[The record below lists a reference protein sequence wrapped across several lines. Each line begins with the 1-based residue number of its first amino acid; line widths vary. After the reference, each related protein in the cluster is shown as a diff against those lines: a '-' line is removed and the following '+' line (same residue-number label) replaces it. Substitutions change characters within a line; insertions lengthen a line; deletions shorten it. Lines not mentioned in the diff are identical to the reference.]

1 MAKDGESRCSTTPP
15 TSARIADPPRIATDS
30 DFSLQSSLA
39 TAGNE
44 REIIRSRCQP
54 FNGSSLFIRERVA
67 ARRFVLLGVHAR
79 FRSERLASLN
89 FYRIF
94 STDFPRRRS
103 IRSPIRRRAKR
114 KSVVLLKKFVFLSEV
129 ISCRVTR
136 R

>member
-89 FYRIF
+89 FYQIF
-94 STDFPRRRS
+94 STDFLGVDRS
-103 IRSPIRRRAKR
+103 IDLFVDSSTRERRKKKR
-114 KSVVLLKKFVFLSEV
+114 KKKQNKKICRLS
-129 ISCRVTR
+129 CPR
-136 R
+136 

>member
-67 ARRFVLLGVHAR
+67 ARRFVLLEVHAR
-79 FRSERLASLN
+79 FRSKRLASLN

-94 STDFPRRRS
+94 STDFPGVDRS
-103 IRSPIRRRAKR
+103 IDRSIH
-114 KSVVLLKKFVFLSEV
+114 SFVGRFVDARNVREKICRS
-129 ISCRVTR
+129 SCPR
-136 R
+136 